1 MTQPLRVGI
10 QLASLRQPLAKAMET
25 AARLG
30 ADGVELDARHDVRPG
45 ELGETA
51 RRHLRKKLDDYNLKV
66 AAIAFPTR
74 RGYEVAEDLD
84 RRIDATKQAMRLAY
98 DLGARAL
105 LNYVGR
111 IEDEGPG
118 RDRLLQALE
127 DIGRHG
133 QHVGVWLCA
142 TTGAESPERLRA
154 LIDELAPGSLAVNLD
169 PGALLVNDES
179 PREAVSQLGPWV
191 QHVRASDGVRD
202 FAKRQGIETQLGR
215 GAADYPELIAML
227 EEHRYSGYYT
237 IQRLH
242 ATDPV
247 AEIQQSVNY
256 LRALQ
261 GN

>member
-1 MTQPLRVGI
+1 MTGIRLR
-10 QLASLRQPLAKAMET
+10 
-25 AARLG
+25 
-30 ADGVELDARHDVRPG
+30 
-45 ELGETA
+45 
-51 RRHLRKKLDDYNLKV
+51 N
-66 AAIAFPTR
+66 
-74 RGYEVAEDLD
+74 
-84 RRIDATKQAMRLAY
+84 
-98 DLGARAL
+98 
-105 LNYVGR
+105 
-111 IEDEGPG
+111 
-118 RDRLLQALE
+118 
-127 DIGRHG
+127 
-133 QHVGVWLCA
+133 A

-242 ATDPV
+242 ATEGDASLEVEVLSGPLGDDPGV
-247 AEIQQSVNY
+247 G
-256 LRALQ
+256 RARAATVKL
-261 GN
+261 GGR